1 MGDDHPSSP
10 LPVQPEL
17 PPLRDG
23 ALYSDAV
30 KTPKCHHQK
39 PSKSPAM
46 RLLSDLEKKT
56 VSGKRKRKTVQPPV
70 PEAEEIPTVSSVT
83 PCAPSSS
90 KGKRKHSHA
99 PKNPKTLK
107 FSTPG
112 GFKGCSLVAEIVLE
126 NSRRAESE
134 NNSQHNIS
142 TPGNTPS
149 NKNTQH
155 KQLQSV
161 AQEAERSQ
169 EGIQSSPP
177 TPLAEIEPAEDYT
190 QVRKDLTKNLHPP
203 KVKPKI

>member
-1 MGDDHPSSP
+1 LPPSS
-10 LPVQPEL
+10 
-17 PPLRDG
+17 DG

-30 KTPKCHHQK
+30 KTPMHHHPK
-39 PSKSPAM
+39 SSKSPAM

-56 VSGKRKRKTVQPPV
+56 GSGKRRRKMVQPPV
-70 PEAEEIPTVSSVT
+70 PEAEENPTVSGVT

-90 KGKRKHSHA
+90 TGKSKTKHSLT

-112 GFKGCSLVAEIVLE
+112 GFKGCSIVAEILLE
-126 NSRRAESE
+126 KSRRREDKE
-134 NNSQHNIS
+134 KNSKKKLH
-142 TPGNTPS
+142 TPG

-161 AQEAERSQ
+161 VQEAERSQ
-169 EGIQSSPP
+169 EGIHSSPP
-177 TPLAEIEPAEDYT
+177 TPLAEIEPAEDFT
-190 QVRKDLTKNLHPP
+190 HVSNDITKNLHPP